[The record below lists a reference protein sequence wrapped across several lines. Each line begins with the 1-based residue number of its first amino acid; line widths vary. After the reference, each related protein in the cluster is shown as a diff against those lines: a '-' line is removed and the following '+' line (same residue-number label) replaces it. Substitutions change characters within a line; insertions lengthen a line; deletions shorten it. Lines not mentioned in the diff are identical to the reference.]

1 MCNAV
6 AHRSYRGILSAF
18 ATVEIVKTCKNA
30 PLMRY
35 FNMYFLVMTAN
46 ALKYKCT
53 LVRSSCR
60 SGFYRVETGISVVWF
75 DSGIW
80 ISGSSSSQFVTQ
92 VCFFSNEKFV
102 SRKIETRFW
111 FQKNPN
117 VGWNHICVC
126 LKKYKPAWGNCFYVW
141 LFTNAVGNQDKVSR
155 KAKLGLERAARL
167 EVHLKLHESLNNY
180 GVKLKDGLRTS
191 LRTRPT
197 ISVVDCVAPD
207 DKLSL
212 GELWGG
218 CHVRILVHWRNTTA
232 RTPARSRFCVN
243 TAVLRLPVWVIW
255 ILTFVVFTRGWSYL
269 NAIAMNLSLKSG
281 IGKFTLANTRTNS
294 TIAWWK
300 NISRGREPS
309 RERESREKRDREI
322 EKERG
327 CIVNLSSCL
336 IYTHT

>member
-197 ISVVDCVAPD
+197 APRRRRLYRLISCCVSVDNTLGRRHRMLQLL
-207 DKLSL
+207 LSL
-212 GELWGG
+212 FFFVFSPSFVSLMSNICLLAVVVVPATNAFAE
-218 CHVRILVHWRNTTA
+218 NT
-232 RTPARSRFCVN
+232 
-243 TAVLRLPVWVIW
+243 L
-255 ILTFVVFTRGWSYL
+255 
-269 NAIAMNLSLKSG
+269 
-281 IGKFTLANTRTNS
+281 
-294 TIAWWK
+294 
-300 NISRGREPS
+300 
-309 RERESREKRDREI
+309 
-322 EKERG
+322 
-327 CIVNLSSCL
+327 LSSCHHF
-336 IYTHT
+336 YCRS